1 MKTEQPIVDLCDT
14 FGVSRSGYYD
24 WRQRQ
29 HEPGPRAREEE
40 VLRAR
45 VSAAHAGS
53 RETYGSPRIQKKLRN
68 EGFHHGRNRIGRV
81 MRELGLQGRQ
91 KGRFRVVTTESN
103 HDLPIAP
110 NHLAQR
116 PPPTGPNQKWV
127 GDITYIQTQ
136 EGWLYLASVMDL
148 YSRRIVGW
156 AMSDRIDTA
165 LVLLAW
171 NMACTHRQPP
181 RELLFHSDRGVQY
194 ASAEFRQHLRAAG
207 AIASMSRKANC
218 YDNAAMESFWSTLKL
233 ELVYRQQFAT
243 RAQARMEIFDYIET
257 FYNPKRLHSSLGYCS
272 PVDFENRAN

>member
-1 MKTEQPIVDLCDT
+1 MKTEQRIVDLCDT

-40 VLRAR
+40 KLRAH
-45 VSAAHAGS
+45 VSAVHQRS
-53 RETYGSPRIQKKLRN
+53 RKTYGSPRIQKELRA
-68 EGFHHGRNRIGRV
+68 EGSRHGRNRIGRV
-81 MRELGLQGRQ
+81 MRELGLVGRQ
-91 KGRFRVVTTESN
+91 KGRFRVVTTDSN

-110 NHLAQR
+110 NHLAQTA
-116 PPPTGPNQKWV
+116 PPSGPNQKWV
-127 GDITYIQTQ
+127 GDITYIETQ
-136 EGWLYLASVMDL
+136 EGWLYLAVVMDL

-171 NMACTHRQPP
+171 NMARTHRQPP
-181 RELLFHSDRGVQY
+181 RQILFHSDRGVQY
-194 ASAEFRQHLRAAG
+194 ASAEFRQQLRAAG

-233 ELVYRQQFAT
+233 ELVYRHQFAT
-243 RAQARMEIFDYIET
+243 RAEARKEIFDYIET

-272 PVDFENRAN
+272 PVDFENRHN

>member
-1 MKTEQPIVDLCDT
+1 MKNDHPIADLCDT

-24 WRQRQ
+24 WRRRQ

-45 VSAAHAGS
+45 VSAVHQGS

-91 KGRFRVVTTESN
+91 KGRFRAVTTDSN

-110 NHLAQR
+110 NHLAQTA
-116 PPPTGPNQKWV
+116 PPTGPNQKWV
-127 GDITYIQTQ
+127 GDITYIETQ
-136 EGWLYLASVMDL
+136 EGWLYLAAVMDL

-194 ASAEFRQHLRAAG
+194 ASAEFRQHLRSAG

-233 ELVYRQQFAT
+233 ELIYRQQFAT
-243 RAQARMEIFDYIET
+243 RAQARTEIFDYIET
-257 FYNPKRLHSSLGYCS
+257 FYNPKRLHSSLDYCS
-272 PVDFENRAN
+272 PVDFENRPN